1 MRYSRRQF
9 LQLSALAAAGA
20 LLAAC
25 APKPAPTPTAA
36 AVQATATKAEA
47 TKAPQATATK
57 AEATKAPEAT
67 ATKAAAPV
75 GELKEVPRERTFIV
89 TGWSDT
95 GGVMPGFDNW
105 NPLTNAG
112 GALRTNGGNYMFE
125 HLVYRNMNNGTEIP
139 WLAESYSH
147 NEDFTQWT
155 FKIRKGVEWSD
166 GVPFTS
172 KDVKFTIETCIK
184 NAPDLQQSSYLK
196 EWTKE
201 VTCPDD
207 FTVVITL
214 NKPNAR
220 YVYPLVVGWE
230 YHFAIVPEHIF
241 KDQDPK
247 TFTNYDPA
255 KGWPVVTGPYKL
267 VSAKGNQLILD
278 RRDDWWALKIG
289 FVKEPPAPE
298 RIIVLPGTGVDEVM
312 AQRYITNEIDYGA
325 PILAGTY
332 RDAVKKNPNLRP
344 WFKPDSKILGAP
356 DGCLYQL
363 LLNDMKPP
371 FNDKNVRLA
380 VNYAID
386 RQKLVDLAYLGSTYP
401 VVVPYSAYIANWVTG
416 DLKKLIDSYDRATP
430 SQIKVEEYMK
440 AAGYKKNASGMW
452 EKDGQTCKFTIRTP
466 DWLSPIGPVV
476 TEQLTAAGFDV
487 TENPDR
493 TAAWGND
500 VSVGNTE
507 ACVMVYC
514 GSNFEPY
521 DSLQYLHSKN
531 SAPIGTALPV
541 IFNPRYANPELD
553 KILEQMEAMIPSRE
567 DPVYMDLV
575 MKATKIFLEDM
586 PTIVLAEELHVIPA
600 NHTYWTGYPNA
611 DDPYVAPYPCWR
623 DIFLMPLHLK
633 PTK

>member
-1 MRYSRRQF
+1 MKYSRRQF

-20 LLAAC
+20 MLAAC
-25 APKPAPTPTAA
+25 KPKPAATPTVAPAA
-36 AVQATATKAEA
+36 PTK
-47 TKAPQATATK
+47 TP
-57 AEATKAPEAT
+57 EATKAPEAT
-67 ATKAAAPV
+67 PTKVVQP

-89 TGWSDT
+89 SGWSDT
-95 GGVMPGFDNW
+95 GGVMPGYDNW

-112 GALRTNGGNYMFE
+112 GALRTNGGNFMFE
-125 HLVYRNMNNGTEIP
+125 HLVYRNMNDGTEIP
-139 WLAESYSH
+139 WLAESYKP
-147 NEDFTQWT
+147 NADFTQWT
-155 FKIRKGVEWSD
+155 IKIRKGVEWSD

-172 KDVKFTIETCIK
+172 KDVKFNIDVRIN
-184 NAPDLQQSSYLK
+184 NAPDLNYSSYLQ

-220 YVYPLVVGWE
+220 YIYPLVIGWE
-230 YHFAIVPEHIF
+230 YHFAWVPEHIW

-247 TFTNYDPA
+247 TFTFYDPA
-255 KGWPVVTGPYKL
+255 KGWPVVTGPYRL
-267 VSAKGNQLILD
+267 ASATSTKLILD

-289 FVKEPPAPE
+289 FVKEPSAPE
-298 RIIVLPGTGVDEVM
+298 RIIAVPGTGVDEVM

-325 PILAGTY
+325 PILAGTF

-344 WFKPDSKILGAP
+344 WFPKDSKILGAP

-371 FNDKNVRLA
+371 FDDKNVRLA

-416 DLKKLIDSYDRATP
+416 DLKQLIDSYDRGTP
-430 SQIKVEEYMK
+430 SSIKVEEYMK
-440 AAGYKKNASGMW
+440 AAGYTKGASGMW
-452 EKDGQTCKFTIRTP
+452 EKGGQTCKFTIRTP

-476 TEQLTAAGFDV
+476 TEQLSAAGFDV
-487 TENPDR
+487 TESPDR
-493 TAAWGND
+493 TAAWAND

-553 KILEQMEAMIPSRE
+553 KLLDQMEAMIPKQD
-567 DPVYMDLV
+567 DPAYMDLV
-575 MKATKIFLEDM
+575 IKATKIFLEDM

-600 NHTYWTGYPNA
+600 NHTYWTGYPNS
-611 DDPYVAPYPCWR
+611 DNPYVAPYPCWR
-623 DIFLMPLHLK
+623 DIFLMLLHLK
-633 PTK
+633 PAK